1 MQDLYIE
8 MQNKRKELNR
18 AIKEAKERG
27 ESMAMAEKEYRIAL
41 AKEML
46 IQRDNKVPVTII
58 SDICRGKE
66 NIAKLKFNRDTA
78 EVLYKSANERI
89 QATKLEMRIIEN
101 QMEAERR
108 GE

>member
-18 AIKEAKERG
+18 AIKEARERG
-27 ESMAMAEKEYRIAL
+27 EGMAEAERKYRIAL

-66 NIAKLKFNRDTA
+66 NIAKLKFDRDTA

-101 QMEAERR
+101 QIEAERR

>member
-8 MQNKRKELNR
+8 MKEKRKELNL
-18 AIKEAKERG
+18 AIEKARQRG
-27 ESMAMAEKEYRIAL
+27 QEMAIAEKEYRIAL
-41 AKEML
+41 AKEIL
-46 IQRDNKVPVTII
+46 IERNDKTPVTII
-58 SDICRGKE
+58 NDVCKGKE
-66 NIAKLKFNRDTA
+66 NIAELKFKRDTA

>member
-18 AIKEAKERG
+18 AIKEAREWG
-27 ESMAMAEKEYRIAL
+27 EGMAEAERKYRIAL

-46 IQRDNKVPVTII
+46 IQRDKKVPVTII
-58 SDICRGKE
+58 SDICRGKK
-66 NIAKLKFNRDTA
+66 NIAELKFNRDTA
-78 EVLYKSANERI
+78 EILYKSANERI
-89 QATKLEMRIIEN
+89 QATKLELRIIEN

-108 GE
+108 GV

>member
-89 QATKLEMRIIEN
+89 QATKLEIRIIEN